1 MTTMREHLAAQLDRK
16 LRTHRLV
23 VWSDPEREYVGVWSS
38 VLPEGV
44 RSEAFEGSWY
54 ELRQRIEAAV
64 SGEAPPKLVVYAPVS
79 PPDEDPLAEVRKA
92 AGGFKLRLAT
102 LAKQSLKQRLSATR
116 IAKIAGGARTL
127 EQAEAAAEGT
137 GDSDVRLVGVLGVTD
152 PASMLV
158 EVLAGAADAQLDSRG
173 AWGAVADLAL
183 YSVGAPGPGVSQ
195 AEPGVLFEPDES
207 RERGRGQ
214 AQSPDEL
221 RRGLF
226 QHLMLCDLDRAA
238 EGALP
243 EELTAVHVRPRAVQ
257 QRTACDVLKRLRERP
272 DGLAAYRRLAD
283 EIDSRLGLDTGI
295 LWWPGLEEAAGTRAL
310 EAATFRRSI
319 ELLAAGHYAD
329 TLRIAERR
337 LAIGPWTPDPLSDW
351 GSRWRASEALARL
364 HNELSNGHPP
374 QDAESSRLLEW
385 YADRGWRVDRAHRRL
400 ELACT
405 ELRTFGEL
413 EGAIVSARAAYE
425 LWLEGVLSRFV
436 ASVADGVLDIGDLVR
451 QGDVHDRFVGSASGR
466 TAYVWVD
473 ALRYELGVE
482 LADALR
488 QITDRVEIHPA
499 VAAAPTI
506 TQVGMANLLPGASTG
521 LRLSLDGERIA
532 VHVSGVAVD
541 TVTHRC
547 DLLRARHG
555 NVANL
560 DLNDASQKG
569 EKALSNAVGDADLIL
584 IRSQEVDVVGESGM
598 LSVAWADFQ
607 NVVNLLAGVIARLAQ
622 CGVDRVVVSAD
633 HGFIALSRHLGPD
646 RTVDAPTGAVG
657 TTKRRVFVGRG
668 GTPNPAT
675 ARIPLASCGTPGDLD
690 LVVPR
695 GLAVFKAGGGRQFF
709 HGGLSPQ
716 ELVVPAIVVELVRV
730 PPRQK
735 LEVNVTV
742 AGGRITTGVF
752 AASLSFEGNLFAKEV
767 NVRVVAGRG
776 RGATVA
782 RVVSGDGYDPD
793 TGAVMIA
800 ANEPRVLT
808 FQVTENLKA
817 DTKVELQVFDART
830 GQKLGSSAVSVAS
843 PVVVEDQLD

>member
-1 MTTMREHLAAQLDRK
+1 MREHLAAQLDRK
-16 LRTHRLV
+16 VRAHRLV
-23 VWSDPEREYVGVWSS
+23 VWSDPELEYAGVWSS
-38 VLPEGV
+38 LVPEGV
-44 RSEAFEGSWY
+44 RTEAFEGSWY
-54 ELRQRIEAAV
+54 ELRRRIEAAV
-64 SGEAPPKLVVYAPVS
+64 SGEAPPRLVVYAPASV
-79 PPDEDPLAEVRKA
+79 PDEDPLAEVRRA
-92 AGGFKLRLAT
+92 AGGFKLKLAT
-102 LAKQSLKQRLSATR
+102 LARQSLKQRLSASR
-116 IAKIAGGARTL
+116 IAEIAGGARTL
-127 EQAEAAAEGT
+127 EQAEAAAEGA
-137 GDSDVRLVGVLGVTD
+137 GDADVRLVGVLGATD
-152 PASMLV
+152 PAGMLV
-158 EVLAGAADAQLDSRG
+158 EVLTGAADARLNSRS
-173 AWGAVADLAL
+173 AWGAVADLARHV
-183 YSVGAPGPGVSQ
+183 VGAPDPGVPQ
-195 AEPGVLFEPDES
+195 AEPSALFEPDES
-207 RERGRGQ
+207 RERGQGR

-238 EGALP
+238 DEALP
-243 EELTAVHVRPRAVQ
+243 LELAVVRVRPKADQ
-257 QRTACDVLKRLRERP
+257 QRTACGVLKRLRERP

-295 LWWPGLEEAAGTRAL
+295 QWWPGLEEAAGTPAL
-310 EAATFRRSI
+310 EAATFRRGVEQLES
-319 ELLAAGHYAD
+319 GHHAD
-329 TLRIAERR
+329 ALRIAERR
-337 LAIGPWTPDPLSDW
+337 LSLSPWTPDPLSDW

-364 HNELSNGHPP
+364 HAELSSGHVP
-374 QDAESSRLLEW
+374 QDADSSRLLGW

-436 ASVADGVLDIGDLVR
+436 ASVADGVLDVGDLVR

-488 QITDRVEIHPA
+488 QITDRVEMHAA

-532 VHVSGVAVD
+532 VHVGGVAVD

-555 NVANL
+555 SVANL

-584 IRSQEVDVVGESGM
+584 IRSQEVDAAGESGM

-633 HGFIALSRHLGPD
+633 HGFIALSRDLGPE

-657 TTKRRVFVGRG
+657 TIKRRVFVGRG

-675 ARIPLASCGTPGDLD
+675 ARIPLASCGIPGDLD

-716 ELVVPAIVVELVRV
+716 ELVVPVIVVELVRV
-730 PPRQK
+730 PPPQK
-735 LEVNVTV
+735 LEVNVAV

-808 FQVTENLKA
+808 FQVTENLDA

-830 GQKLGSSAVSVAS
+830 GQKLGSSAVSVAA